1 MNTHLDGSMRYK
13 ELVTEML
20 LVMTSLA
27 INYEHM
33 VITILLFDIDFLL
46 SEYYCYLLTG
56 ALVLKYAINAR

>member
-46 SEYYCYLLTG
+46 SEFCCYLLTG
-56 ALVLKYAINAR
+56 ALVLK

>member
-33 VITILLFDIDFLL
+33 VITILLFDI
-46 SEYYCYLLTG
+46 G
-56 ALVLKYAINAR
+56 AAMMADAA